1 MTAMLKQLKSLFPIL
16 QTTRTQEEAYLG
28 GATDISELERRMRS
42 LEARSRSLSWAAPAS
57 SDAQGHS

>member
-28 GATDISELERRMRS
+28 GAMDISELERRMRS